1 MIDKLRELERSYD
14 ELGELLGDPAVL
26 ADQARFTKLAKAR
39 ANLTET
45 VETFHEFQEVEKQLT
60 QTAGMLRAEAD
71 PDMRELIQAEQQELQ
86 QRYTDLEHR
95 LTILLL
101 PKDPNDDRNIML
113 EVRAGAGGAE
123 AALFANELLRMYQ
136 RYADGIG
143 WKASLLS
150 VSESELGGIKEGV
163 LSITGDSVYSR
174 LKFESGVHR
183 VQRVPV
189 TEASGRIHTS
199 TATVAVMP
207 EAEDVDIQ
215 INPADLEIDTFRAGG
230 AGGQNVNKVETAV
243 RITHKPTGVVVSC
256 QEERSQLQNREKCM
270 VMLRTKLY
278 DTALEAQNSAIAAQR
293 RSQVGTGDRSE
304 RIRTYNFPEGRVTD
318 HRIKLTL
325 HKLPEILNGDLE
337 EVVAA
342 LVQADQQEKLAEL
355 TAQTA

>member
-1 MIDKLRELERSYD
+1 MIDKLLELERSYN

-26 ADQARFTKLAKAR
+26 GDQARFTKLAKAR
-39 ANLTET
+39 ANLTQT
-45 VETFHEFQEVEKQLT
+45 VEAFAEFQDVEKQLA
-60 QTAGMLRAEAD
+60 QTAGMLRAESD
-71 PDMRELIQAEQQELQ
+71 PEMREMIQMEQDELQ
-86 QRYTDLEHR
+86 RRYSELEHR

-123 AALFANELLRMYQ
+123 AALFAAELLRMYH
-136 RYADGIG
+136 RYADNIG

-163 LSITGDSVYSR
+163 LAITGDSVYSR

-207 EAEDVDIQ
+207 EADDVDIH
-215 INPADLEIDTFRAGG
+215 INPADLQLDTFRAGG

-256 QEERSQLQNREKCM
+256 QEERSQLQNREKAM
-270 VMLRTKLY
+270 AMLRTKLY
-278 DTALEAQNSAIAAQR
+278 DAAQEAQNSAIAAQR
-293 RSQVGTGDRSE
+293 KSQVGTGDRSE

-325 HKLPEILNGDLE
+325 HKLNEILGGDIE
-337 EVVAA
+337 EVIAA

>member
-1 MIDKLRELERSYD
+1 MIDKLRELERSYN

-45 VETFHEFQEVEKQLT
+45 VETFHEFQEVDKQLS

-71 PDMRELIQAEQQELQ
+71 PEMRELIQMEQDELQ
-86 QRYTDLEHR
+86 RRHTELDQR

-101 PKDPNDDRNIML
+101 PRDPNDDRNIML

-123 AALFANELLRMYQ
+123 AALFAAELLRMYQ
-136 RYADGIG
+136 RYAERVG

-150 VSESELGGIKEGV
+150 MSESELGGIKEGV
-163 LSITGDSVYSR
+163 VAITGDSVYSR

-189 TEASGRIHTS
+189 TEAQGRIHTS

-207 EAEDVDIQ
+207 EAEDVDIH

-256 QEERSQLQNREKCM
+256 QEERSQLQNREKAM
-270 VMLRTKLY
+270 AMLRTKLY
-278 DTALEAQNSAIAAQR
+278 DAAQEAQNSAIAAQR
-293 RSQVGTGDRSE
+293 KSQVGTGDRSE

-325 HKLPEILNGDLE
+325 HKLTEILNGDLD
-337 EVVAA
+337 EVVSAM
-342 LVQADQQEKLAEL
+342 VQADQQEKLAEL

>member
-45 VETFHEFQEVEKQLT
+45 VETFHEFQEVEKQLA

-71 PDMRELIQAEQQELQ
+71 AEMRELIQAEQQELQ
-86 QRYTDLEHR
+86 QRYADLEHR

-123 AALFANELLRMYQ
+123 AALFAAELLRMYQ
-136 RYADGIG
+136 RYAESVG

-150 VSESELGGIKEGV
+150 MSESELGGIKEGV
-163 LSITGDSVYSR
+163 VAITGDAVYSR

-189 TEASGRIHTS
+189 TEAQGRIHTS

-243 RITHKPTGVVVSC
+243 RITHKPSGVVVSC

-278 DTALEAQNSAIAAQR
+278 DTAQEAQNSAIAAQR
-293 RSQVGTGDRSE
+293 KSQVGTGDRSE

-325 HKLPEILNGDLE
+325 HKLPEILNGDVDEL
-337 EVVAA
+337 VSA

-355 TAQTA
+355 TTQTA